1 MTLRRYD
8 AKTQATRSVASRYL
22 ITGGAGFIGSH
33 LAEALLARGDAVTV
47 IDDLSTGSLDN
58 VRRFVPL
65 PHFNYVVDTVM
76 NAMVMDRLVSACDAV
91 VHLAAAVGVELI
103 VHDPVRTI
111 ETNILGSHAVLQ
123 AAARYRK
130 TVLLAS
136 TSEVYGKGVR
146 VPFAEDDDRV
156 LGPTTKSRWSYAD
169 SKAIDEFLGLAYHKQ
184 IDLPVII
191 ARFFN
196 TVGPRQTGRY
206 GMVIPRFVRQALAG
220 ETLTV
225 YGDGLQTRCFCNVT
239 DTVRA
244 VIALLDAA
252 RLGGRDD
259 HLASEPDGPTND
271 RQPSP
276 VIGADDRPSEGDRP
290 TANEVPV
297 VGGVF
302 NIGSTDEVT
311 ILDLAQR
318 ILTQTGQSPDQLSLI
333 PYAEA
338 YEPGFEDMRRR
349 VPDITKIRQAVGWQP
364 TISLDTTLRQVIQYE
379 RDKRP

>member
-33 LAEALLARGDAVTV
+33 LAEALIARGDAVTI
-47 IDDLSTGSLDN
+47 IDDLSTGSLTN
-58 VRRFVPL
+58 LQSLITNPAFA
-65 PHFNYVVDTVM
+65 FVVDTVM
-76 NAMVMDRLVSACDAV
+76 NAMVMDRLVSQCDAV

-146 VPFAEDDDRV
+146 VPFSEDDDRV

-220 ETLTV
+220 DTLTV
-225 YGDGLQTRCFCNVT
+225 YGDGLQTRCFCNVA

-244 VIALLDAA
+244 VIALLDHS
-252 RLGGRDD
+252 RTTTEDRTSQSDL
-259 HLASEPDGPTND
+259 LTND
-271 RQPSP
+271 R
-276 VIGADDRPSEGDRP
+276 VA
-290 TANEVPV
+290 
-297 VGGVF
+297 
-302 NIGSTDEVT
+302 STDLAAYSTSATEEVT

-318 ILTQTGQSPDQLSLI
+318 ILSLVDQSSDHHSLV
-333 PYAEA
+333 PYSQA

-349 VPDITKIRQAVGWQP
+349 VPDITKIRRAVGWAP
-364 TISLDTTLRQVIQYE
+364 TISLDQTLRQVIQYE
-379 RDKRP
+379 RAAIRKPALRPGT